1 MTSTGL
7 VLAAGSSRR
16 MGSPKQLLVV
26 RGKPL
31 LELVV
36 GQVCDSGVDDV
47 LVVLGAAFDEIQ
59 SRVDLGRARV
69 LVNPAHASGMASSLK
84 AGLASLDAGVDRA
97 VVVLGDQPDLD
108 AKLLNRLLDL
118 QESSGLPAAALDFN
132 GLLHPPVVLKRE
144 LWADLMSLEGDV
156 GCRAVIRARPELVAR
171 LPVKGDLTHPID
183 IDTPEDFVSL
193 SAGQGRERPTP

>member
-1 MTSTGL
+1 MRSTGL

-47 LVVLGAAFDEIQ
+47 VVVLGAAFDEIQ
-59 SRVDLGRARV
+59 NRVDLGRARV
-69 LVNPAHASGMASSLK
+69 VVNPDYAAGMASSLK
-84 AGLASLDAGVDRA
+84 AGLASLEAGVDRA
-97 VVVLGDQPDLD
+97 VVILGDQPDVD
-108 AKLLNRLLDL
+108 SKLLNRLLDL

-132 GLLHPPVVLKRE
+132 GLLHPPVVVKRE
-144 LWADLMSLEGDV
+144 LWGDLMSLEGDV
-156 GCRAVIRARPELVAR
+156 GCRAVIRARPDLVAKLKVR
-171 LPVKGDLTHPID
+171 GDLTHPID
-183 IDTPEDFVSL
+183 IDTPADY
-193 SAGQGRERPTP
+193 ERAKALTGF